1 MKKRFISLCLTLA
14 LAAAPA
20 GAVFS
25 DISSGSLQQT
35 ASVLNSLGIMQ
46 GTGNSRFEPGRSL
59 TRAEF
64 CKLAVTAMGID
75 DASPYASYTIFP
87 DVRASHWAA
96 RYVNAALRHPE
107 FKDNYIIRGYAD
119 GTFGP
124 DKPLTYGEVCTMLLR
139 MLGYKESDIGPFWPA
154 DYIAQA
160 NALGLTRG
168 VSLRDAKTP
177 VTRGDAATMLL
188 NTLGTATYANGT
200 EGEPLISKVSSSTV
214 KNCILLE
221 TGETDSSL
229 ASDEALFFE
238 NGTLGTA
245 RKTAGPLDRSLIGVY
260 GTLVIGKKGEIV
272 AVGVVPDTASRQETY
287 KVTSAAADRIVTETG
302 TFRPDRTTP
311 TYISGTTQ
319 TGNSEKGLT
328 PLSEVWSSIL
338 PGDTLNAYFNEYGTL
353 TLLAV
358 LPNTS
363 TVSANTFVYGLA
375 TSANIP
381 AEYKIVK
388 NGAIIDRSGLK
399 KYDVVTLDA
408 AKKLALVYD
417 TRLSGRYKA
426 GTPTVSYP
434 QEVKVYGNSFR
445 ISDSAAAFF
454 KDIKLKDYITLLFDA
469 NGNVAAAYPRS
480 TVSADMQGVVTQIEE
495 KQATVILTNGII
507 LRDIPLN
514 MPDDPDTLQT
524 QKRDTYNHRLVS
536 ITQSGETAV
545 LTKCSFSNKT
555 TGEWTI
561 ADNKLGSKLVSPRV
575 QVYEEVIP
583 GAPLNHIALADIDLS
598 KIPSSDI
605 RYTVSDSAGTITNIV
620 LSDVTGD
627 SWLYGM
633 GHGEKK
639 FVPPS
644 DGLKNVPWN
653 NLTKEAQQNH
663 VNDGSSTHPSTVD
676 NVSWNELT
684 KDAQDEYRKN
694 HPSSYKYYVVLN
706 HWDTTEK
713 KKIEASYKV
722 LDLPSGLSGGP
733 IAVPKGYSTDENIV
747 NTSLDIKKLKLI
759 DTVERTAFDGTSG
772 VRTKDG
778 YYAIADSLGIY
789 DSENREFVPSLQSAK
804 SNYTRFALYANDT
817 AEDGGKIRII
827 TVTNK

>member
-87 DVRASHWAA
+87 DVHASHWAA

-188 NTLGTATYANGT
+188 NTLGTATYANGA

-245 RKTAGPLDRSLIGVY
+245 RKTAGSLDRSLIGVY
-260 GTLVIGKKGEIV
+260 GTLVIGKKGENV

-338 PGDTLNAYFNEYGTL
+338 PGDTLNAYYNEYGTL

-408 AKKLALVYD
+408 AKKQALVSD

-434 QEVKVYGNSFR
+434 QKVEMYGNSYF
-445 ISDSAAAFF
+445 ISDNAAAFF

-469 NGNVAAAYPRS
+469 NGSVAAAFPRS
-480 TVSADMQGVVTQIEE
+480 TVSADMQGIVTHIDDKE
-495 KQATVILTNGII
+495 ATVTLTNGLT
-507 LRDIPLN
+507 LRDMEIDKLEKPTAL
-514 MPDDPDTLQT
+514 MG
-524 QKRDTYNHRLVS
+524 RLVS
-536 ITQSGETAV
+536 VSTNGDKAVLVKRSLSGKASGEW
-545 LTKCSFSNKT
+545 S
-555 TGEWTI
+555 I
-561 ADNKLGSKLVSPRV
+561 ADARLGTKTVSPRV
-575 QVYEEVIP
+575 NVYEEVIS
-583 GAPLNHIALADIDLS
+583 GAPLSRIALSDIALA
-598 KIPSSDI
+598 KVPSSDI
-605 RYTVSDSAGTITNIV
+605 RYTVTDSAGTITNII
-620 LSDVTGD
+620 LGDVTGE
-627 SWLYGM
+627 SWLYGI
-633 GHGEKK
+633 GYGEKIK
-639 FVPPS
+639 GEPVPPFLES
-644 DGLKNVPWN
+644 LVNGKPW
-653 NLTKEAQQNH
+653 KDWKYEDQQKYLAE
-663 VNDGSSTHPSTVD
+663 HPT
-676 NVSWNELT
+676 
-684 KDAQDEYRKN
+684 Y
-694 HPSSYKYYVVLN
+694 SYQVVLDY
-706 HWDTTEK
+706 WDSSNSKTAQGQFMV
-713 KKIEASYKV
+713 IS
-722 LDLPSGLSGGP
+722 LPSGLSGGP
-733 IAVPKGYSTDENIV
+733 VAVPKGYSTDENVV

-778 YYAIADSLGIY
+778 YYAIADGLGIY
-789 DSENREFVPSLQSAK
+789 DSENREFVSSLQSAK
-804 SNYTRFALYANDT
+804 SNYTRFALYANGT

>member
-188 NTLGTATYANGT
+188 NTLGTATYANGA

-260 GTLVIGKKGEIV
+260 GTLVIGKKGENV

-338 PGDTLNAYFNEYGTL
+338 PGDTLNAYYNEYGTL

-381 AEYKIVK
+381 TEYKIVK

-408 AKKLALVYD
+408 AKKQALVSD

-434 QEVKVYGNSFR
+434 QKVELYGNSYS
-445 ISDSAAAFF
+445 ISDNAAAYF

-469 NGNVAAAYPRS
+469 NGSVAAAFPRS
-480 TVSADMQGVVTQIEE
+480 TVSADMQGIVTHIDGE
-495 KQATVILTNGII
+495 KATVTLTNGLT
-507 LRDIPLN
+507 LRDMKIDKPEKPTAL
-514 MPDDPDTLQT
+514 MG
-524 QKRDTYNHRLVS
+524 RLVS
-536 ITQSGETAV
+536 VSTNGDKAVLVKRSLSGKASGEW
-545 LTKCSFSNKT
+545 S
-555 TGEWTI
+555 I
-561 ADNKLGSKLVSPRV
+561 ADARLGTKTVSPRV
-575 QVYEEVIP
+575 NVYEEVIS
-583 GAPLNHIALADIDLS
+583 GAPLSRIALSDIALA
-598 KIPSSDI
+598 KVPSSDI
-605 RYTVSDSAGTITNIV
+605 RYTVTDSAGTITNII
-620 LSDVTGD
+620 LGDVTGE
-627 SWLYGM
+627 SWLYGI
-633 GHGEKK
+633 GYGERIKD
-639 FVPPS
+639 PTS
-644 DGLKNVPWN
+644 DDPDHYS
-653 NLTKEAQQNH
+653 E
-663 VNDGSSTHPSTVD
+663 
-676 NVSWNELT
+676 E
-684 KDAQDEYRKN
+684 R
-694 HPSSYKYYVVLN
+694 VVLR
-706 HWDTTEK
+706 HWADSKAEK
-713 KKIEASYKV
+713 SSFKV
-722 LDLPSGLSGGP
+722 LSLPSGLSGGP
-733 IAVPKGYSTDENIV
+733 VAVPKGYSTDENVV
-747 NTSLDIKKLKLI
+747 NISLDIKKLKLI

-789 DSENREFVPSLQSAK
+789 DSENREFVSSLQSAK

>member
-87 DVRASHWAA
+87 DVHASHWAA

-188 NTLGTATYANGT
+188 NTLGTATYANGA

-260 GTLVIGKKGEIV
+260 GTLVIGKKGENV

-338 PGDTLNAYFNEYGTL
+338 PGDTLNAYYNEYGTL

-408 AKKLALVYD
+408 AKKQALVSD

-434 QEVKVYGNSFR
+434 QKVELYGNSYS
-445 ISDSAAAFF
+445 ISDNAAAFF

-469 NGNVAAAYPRS
+469 NGNVAAAFPRS
-480 TVSADMQGVVTQIEE
+480 TVSADMQGIVTHINSE
-495 KQATVILTNGII
+495 KATVTLTNGLT
-507 LRDIPLN
+507 LRDMEIDKLEKPTAL
-514 MPDDPDTLQT
+514 MG
-524 QKRDTYNHRLVS
+524 RLVS
-536 ITQSGETAV
+536 VSTNGDKAVLVKRSLSGKASGEWSITDAR
-545 LTKCSFSNKT
+545 LGTKT
-555 TGEWTI
+555 
-561 ADNKLGSKLVSPRV
+561 VSPRV
-575 QVYEEVIP
+575 NVYEEVIS
-583 GAPLNHIALADIDLS
+583 GAPLSRIALSDIALA
-598 KIPSSDI
+598 KVPSSDI
-605 RYTVSDSAGTITNIV
+605 RYTVTDSAGTITNII
-620 LSDVTGD
+620 LGDVTGE
-627 SWLYGM
+627 SWLYGI
-633 GHGEKK
+633 GYGEKVADISSFEDPK
-639 FVPPS
+639 DNKQIGDKLWKDFT
-644 DGLKNVPWN
+644 DAEK
-653 NLTKEAQQNH
+653 AQ
-663 VNDGSSTHPSTVD
+663 
-676 NVSWNELT
+676 
-684 KDAQDEYRKN
+684 YRKE
-694 HPSSYKYYVVLN
+694 HARSIETVILR
-706 HWDTTEK
+706 HWADGKEEK
-713 KKIEASYKV
+713 SPFKV

>member
-46 GTGNSRFEPGRSL
+46 GAGNSRFEPGRSL

-75 DASPYASYTIFP
+75 DVSPYASYTIFP
-87 DVRASHWAA
+87 DVHASHWAA

-260 GTLVIGKKGEIV
+260 GTLVIGKKGENV

-338 PGDTLNAYFNEYGTL
+338 PGDTLNAYYNEYGTL

-408 AKKLALVYD
+408 AKKQALVSD

-434 QEVKVYGNSFR
+434 QKVEMYGNSYS
-445 ISDSAAAFF
+445 ISDNAAAFF

-469 NGNVAAAYPRS
+469 NGNVAAAFPRS
-480 TVSADMQGVVTQIEE
+480 TVSADMQGIVTHIDSE
-495 KQATVILTNGII
+495 KATVTLTNGLT
-507 LRDIPLN
+507 LRDMEIDKLEKPTAL
-514 MPDDPDTLQT
+514 MG
-524 QKRDTYNHRLVS
+524 RLVS
-536 ITQSGETAV
+536 VSTNGDKAVLVKRSLSGKASGEWSITDAR
-545 LTKCSFSNKT
+545 LGTKT
-555 TGEWTI
+555 
-561 ADNKLGSKLVSPRV
+561 VSPRV
-575 QVYEEVIP
+575 NVYEEVIS
-583 GAPLNHIALADIDLS
+583 GAPLSRIALSDIALA
-598 KIPSSDI
+598 KVPSSDI
-605 RYTVSDSAGTITNIV
+605 RYTVTDSAGTITNII
-620 LSDVTGD
+620 LGDVTGE
-627 SWLYGM
+627 SWLYGI
-633 GHGEKK
+633 GYGERIKD
-639 FVPPS
+639 PTS
-644 DGLKNVPWN
+644 DDPDHYS
-653 NLTKEAQQNH
+653 E
-663 VNDGSSTHPSTVD
+663 
-676 NVSWNELT
+676 E
-684 KDAQDEYRKN
+684 R
-694 HPSSYKYYVVLN
+694 VVLR
-706 HWDTTEK
+706 HWADSKEEK
-713 KKIEASYKV
+713 SSFKV
-722 LDLPSGLSGGP
+722 LSLPSGLSGGP
-733 IAVPKGYSTDENIV
+733 VAVPKGYSTDENVV

-789 DSENREFVPSLQSAK
+789 DSENREFVSSLQSAK